1 MALLFLPLV
10 AALFTPLPAQ
20 DPAEPQGMEAL
31 LAGFAEQ
38 GIALDLEAGRMTL
51 PVKITQRY
59 EPLEYLLCLQP
70 QGKDFESLLSL
81 ENTTAEALNTAFLL
95 LGAEMGTL
103 GRIVGVDPPP
113 TMEEMQQGIMP
124 YIFEPAYGGVGFRAF
139 VEWEVTREDGRVE
152 PYRFR
157 AEDLVLN
164 VREERTYQRG
174 TFVYIGSRFV
184 KPHKDAKEIFMAQ
197 AEGNL
202 ISLVHFSTPDHLLIG
217 ADPSCD
223 SQTIWYPNL
232 YLLPPI
238 GTEVR
243 LILERVPTPEPA
255 HGG

>member
-1 MALLFLPLV
+1 M
-10 AALFTPLPAQ
+10 
-20 DPAEPQGMEAL
+20 
-31 LAGFAEQ
+31 LAHRLR
-38 GIALDLEAGRMTL
+38 IHGR
-51 PVKITQRY
+51 VQ
-59 EPLEYLLCLQP
+59 
-70 QGKDFESLLSL
+70 
-81 ENTTAEALNTAFLL
+81 
-95 LGAEMGTL
+95 
-103 GRIVGVDPPP
+103 
-113 TMEEMQQGIMP
+113 
-124 YIFEPAYGGVGFRAF
+124 GVGFRAF
-139 VEWEVTREDGRVE
+139 VEWDVTFEDGSTE
-152 PYRFR
+152 HYRFR

-243 LILERVPTPEPA
+243 LILERVPAPEPA
-255 HGG
+255 PGG